1 MNQMTLIAPE
11 IQKAAT
17 LSKCAKL
24 RWNLRRWWREDT
36 RVCWVMLNPSTADA
50 SHDDPTLK
58 RCVHF
63 SKTWVYGGLVVAN
76 LYPFRSPSPAECRHW
91 ADWEHHGPDWW
102 VRDQMMRNQEEILL
116 ACQTSDLIVAA
127 WGNQL
132 WAAEWAD
139 QVLMLIQENID
150 KPIHCIGTTIN
161 GCPKHPMAR
170 GKHRVPDNQKPLVWR
185 AA

>member
-1 MNQMTLIAPE
+1 
-11 IQKAAT
+11 
-17 LSKCAKL
+17 
-24 RWNLRRWWREDT
+24 
-36 RVCWVMLNPSTADA
+36 
-50 SHDDPTLK
+50 
-58 RCVHF
+58 
-63 SKTWVYGGLVVAN
+63 
-76 LYPFRSPSPAECRHW
+76 
-91 ADWEHHGPDWW
+91 
-102 VRDQMMRNQEEILL
+102 
-116 ACQTSDLIVAA
+116 LIVAA